1 MWRRRKFVTTSDN
14 RRCGPN
20 TLYSTKSSRIQLG
33 LQEVYLLAENS
44 AIVQNKVH
52 HKLDQNHTEQLR
64 HLEEIS
70 ASIADFRIQENTA
83 NIPCHVN
90 YSSPHQFVPGSG
102 HEVDVSPSNSIKA
115 FHHNGAILF
124 DSKQMT
130 AISAVG
136 IRTAQFPRVACKPW
150 CSCICHTERS
160 FRSPSFMEKL
170 VGSLFIGYSGV
181 PILRQKCNQ
190 HSCHLESQPLMYVT
204 YYFPTWFLARMVSL
218 MISTTPLAGPVV
230 SLKTQR
236 TVSGDADIFTCA
248 KTGDIN
254 KMKYLFQ
261 NGLASPHDVSFS
273 SGITALHVC
282 VTCYGS
288 TLNMLSISQ
297 FAISYQHIDMCKLLL
312 QANADPFL
320 ENRTRW

>member
-1 MWRRRKFVTTSDN
+1 MSQQLINPRQT
-14 RRCGPN
+14 PN
-20 TLYSTKSSRIQLG
+20 IFHSTKSSRIQLG

-44 AIVQNKVH
+44 VTVQNKVH
-52 HKLDQNHTEQLR
+52 YKLDTNHTEQLR

-70 ASIADFRIQENTA
+70 ASIADLRVQENTV
-83 NIPCHVN
+83 NIPPPVN
-90 YSSPHQFVPGSG
+90 YSNPGQLTTGSH
-102 HEVDVSPSNSIKA
+102 HEAGVSQTNSIRA

-130 AISAVG
+130 AASAVG
-136 IRTAQFPRVACKPW
+136 IRTAQFPRVACKAW
-150 CSCICHTERS
+150 CSCVCHTERS
-160 FRSPSFMEKL
+160 FRSPSLMEQL
-170 VGSLFIGYSGV
+170 VGSLFVGYSGI

-190 HSCHLESQPLMYVT
+190 QSCHLESQPLMYIT
-204 YYFPTWFLARMVSL
+204 YFFPTWFLTRMISL
-218 MISTTPLAGPVV
+218 MISTTPLAGPVI

-236 TVSGDADIFTCA
+236 TVLGDSDIFECA
-248 KTGDIN
+248 KTGNIN

-282 VTCYGS
+282 VPCHGS
-288 TLNMLSISQ
+288 TLKVLSISQ
-297 FAISYQHIDMCKLLL
+297 YAISYQHMDICNLLL

-320 ENRTRW
+320 EDRSRWQVLSTI

>member
-1 MWRRRKFVTTSDN
+1 
-14 RRCGPN
+14 
-20 TLYSTKSSRIQLG
+20 
-33 LQEVYLLAENS
+33 LLAENS
-44 AIVQNKVH
+44 ATVQNKVH

-64 HLEEIS
+64 HLEGIS
-70 ASIADFRIQENTA
+70 ASIADLRIQENTV
-83 NIPCHVN
+83 NIPSHVN
-90 YSSPHQFVPGSG
+90 HSSPSQFATRSG
-102 HEVDVSPSNSIKA
+102 HEVGVSHTNSVKA

-160 FRSPSFMEKL
+160 FRSPSFMEQL
-170 VGSLFIGYSGV
+170 VGSLFVGYSGI

-190 HSCHLESQPLMYVT
+190 HSCHLESQPLVYIT
-204 YYFPTWFLARMVSL
+204 YFFPIWFLARMISL

-236 TVSGDADIFTCA
+236 TVSGDAEIFLCA
-248 KTGDIN
+248 KTGNIN
-254 KMKYLFQ
+254 KIKYLFQ

-282 VTCYGS
+282 VPYYGS
-288 TLNMLSISQ
+288 TLKMLSISQ
-297 FAISYQHIDMCKLLL
+297 FAISYQHMDICTLLL

-320 ENRTRW
+320 EDRSRWQVPSTL